1 MRILVIEDNV
11 VLCENICSRLKKENY
26 DVDFC
31 LDGQKGLD
39 FALNNPYD
47 LILLDRM
54 LPLLDGTEL
63 LKIVREKGLATPII
77 MVTALGTIHD
87 KVTGLDAGADD
98 YITKPFSMQ
107 ELLARVRALCR
118 RPTQLRN
125 IELMEYKDITF
136 DKVQLHITGPLCTC
150 SLSKRESSL
159 LEVFL
164 QTPNKVIPRE
174 FIYSRVWGP
183 DSFVED
189 GNIDNYIRFLR
200 RRLETIGSHQ
210 KITTIR
216 GVGYMLED
224 ADAPET

>member
-1 MRILVIEDNV
+1 MRILVIEDNE
-11 VLCENICSRLKKENY
+11 VLCENVTSHLKKENY
-26 DVDFC
+26 DVDSC

-39 FALNNPYD
+39 FALNHPYD

-54 LPLLDGTEL
+54 LPLLDGTQI
-63 LKIVREKGLATPII
+63 LKEIRENGITTPVV
-77 MVTALGTIHD
+77 MVTALGSIDD
-87 KVTGLDAGADD
+87 KVTGLDLGADD
-98 YITKPFSMQ
+98 YITKPFSMK

-125 IELMEYKDITF
+125 LDIIEYKDISF

-150 SLSKRESSL
+150 SLSRRESSL

-164 QTPNKVIPRE
+164 QSPNKVIPRQ

-216 GVGYMLED
+216 GVGYMMED
-224 ADAPET
+224 VDAPET